1 MDFLFDIQQLR
12 RRIHESLCQLGRAQ
26 EAEYLHAALI
36 TACPTLI
43 ATGSGRE
50 AVVYRMDGYA
60 IVVTDR
66 TGCRIPLKDDWL
78 IGVYAGEL
86 SNLSEEILLLE
97 CDH

>member
-12 RRIHESLCQLGRAQ
+12 RRIHESLWRIGRGR
-26 EAEYLHAALI
+26 EADYLHDALVM
-36 TACPTLI
+36 ARPTLI